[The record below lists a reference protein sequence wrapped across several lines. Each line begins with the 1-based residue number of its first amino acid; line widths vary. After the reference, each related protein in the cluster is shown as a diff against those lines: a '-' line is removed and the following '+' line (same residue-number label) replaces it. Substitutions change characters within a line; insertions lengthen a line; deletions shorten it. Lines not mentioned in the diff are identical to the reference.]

1 MDRLSFLLLAWGA
14 VLAGCAG
21 PAPAPQ
27 ATTANGRPPGPDCS
41 ACLLENPGDVR
52 PCVPICHRPESDLGG
67 ANAGGVIR

>member
-1 MDRLSFLLLAWGA
+1 MQRAAFLLLALGRI
-14 VLAGCAG
+14 LIGCVG
-21 PAPAPQ
+21 PAPTPQ
-27 ATTANGRPPGPDCS
+27 ATTANTAPPGPDCS